1 MNNDIILQGISKDTL
16 VDEVTSKIMSR
27 IEGIVKKASTPASPL
42 LDKKEA
48 AAYLNISLR
57 KLEDLTRKGAIKYS
71 KIDSNVRFRLSELE
85 AYVMKN
91 EVKIRNFK

>member
-27 IEGIVKKASTPASPL
+27 IEGIVKKASTPAYPL